1 MHERPPR
8 VSGSVFVVERQRGD
22 QWYAKWRVGRQ
33 QFKRRLGPVW
43 SGRGRPADGHLT
55 RRMAEAELQSIL
67 TDERRGEGAHAA
79 RQEATARRAV
89 TFGDAATAWLRHV
102 EFEKDRAPTTVG
114 DYTRIAENHITKHFG
129 TDTPIDTITD
139 EDVDAL
145 RLKLLSSDRLTRAS
159 AHKVMVLTNGL
170 FRYAKR
176 RKWITINPCE
186 DVERIGLRKSGEF
199 AVLTPEEVHAV
210 MAKGAT
216 KQDTAVYA
224 VAAFAGLR
232 MGEIR
237 ALRWR
242 DVDFANGTLHV
253 RASYTHNRLRTPKSG
268 KVRSV
273 PLIDQAAKAL
283 DALSRRDNLTDPEDL
298 VFLSPTGGYLH
309 DGHTRRRFYTALADA
324 GLGHK
329 RASEKPM
336 TFHDLRHTFGTLAVQ
351 VWPLSDVQAYMGHS
365 DVTTTMIYVHH
376 VPKRDAAEALT
387 ALVSSATVM
396 RSSTSTADAR
406 PAGT

>member
-22 QWYAKWRVGRQ
+22 QWYAKWRVGRE

-43 SGRGRPADGHLT
+43 SGRGRPVDGYLT
-55 RRMAEAELQSIL
+55 RRMAEAQLQSIL

-79 RQEATARRAV
+79 RRQASARNVV
-89 TFGDAATAWLRHV
+89 TLADAAKAWLHHV

-129 TDTPIDTITD
+129 ASTPIDTITD
-139 EDVDAL
+139 DDVGSL
-145 RLKLLSSDRLTRAS
+145 RVKLLSSDRLTRAS
-159 AHKVMVLTNGL
+159 AHKVMVFTNGL

-176 RKWITINPCE
+176 RKWIAVNPCE

-210 MAKGAT
+210 MAKA
-216 KQDTAVYA
+216 KSPQDTAVYA

-232 MGEIR
+232 MGELR

-253 RASYTHNRLRTPKSG
+253 RASYTHTRLRTPKSG

-283 DALSRRDNLTDPEDL
+283 DALSRRERLTDPEDL
-298 VFLSPTGGYLH
+298 VFISPTGGYLH
-309 DGHTRRRFYTALADA
+309 DGDMRRRFYTALTLAE
-324 GLGHK
+324 LGHK
-329 RASEKPM
+329 RTGDKPM

-376 VPKRDAAEALT
+376 VPKRDAADALS
-387 ALVSSATVM
+387 ALVASAQVRTY
-396 RSSTSTADAR
+396 A
-406 PAGT
+406 PAAEPGPAPP